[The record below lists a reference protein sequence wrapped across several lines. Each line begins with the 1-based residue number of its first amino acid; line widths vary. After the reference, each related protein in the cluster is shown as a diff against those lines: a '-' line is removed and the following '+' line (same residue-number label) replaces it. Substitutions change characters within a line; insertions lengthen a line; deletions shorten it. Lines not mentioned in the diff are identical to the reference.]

1 MQLNDL
7 IAYVAI
13 AFLVVGIAGIAFLAT
28 LNGLF
33 RRLVY
38 WAIVSGFKKDYR
50 GEASKRP
57 TKVTAAELIER
68 GDAYVKKR
76 RLLTG
81 PEQML
86 FKVLQYKYGE
96 THYVFCQVRV
106 VDVIQPNTA
115 LYKERS
121 REWMALFRQVS
132 QWHFGLLIFDRKSM
146 ILMKLIEFNNERHG
160 REDREA
166 LNAFLD
172 KACWKAEID
181 PMMTVYKVLRKGK
194 EVDYRNF

>member
-7 IAYVAI
+7 IAYAAI
-13 AFLVVGIAGIAFLAT
+13 TFLLVGVLCVAFLAT

-38 WAIVSGFKKDYR
+38 WAIISGFKKGYR
-50 GEASKRP
+50 GKPSKQP

-68 GDAYVKKR
+68 GDAYVKKG
-76 RLLTG
+76 RLLTE

-86 FKVLQYKYGE
+86 FKILQYKYGE
-96 THYVFCQVRV
+96 THHVFCQVRV
-106 VDVIQPNTA
+106 VDVIKPNTV

-132 QWHFGLLIFDRKSM
+132 QWHFDFVISEKESMEVVRVIELDDASHDLKVRQKRDEVLNSVCKNSGLYL
-146 ILMKLIEFNNERHG
+146 ERVKFSG
-160 REDREA
+160 
-166 LNAFLD
+166 LS
-172 KACWKAEID
+172 AEVGLFKI
-181 PMMTVYKVLRKGK
+181 
-194 EVDYRNF
+194 

>member
-38 WAIVSGFKKDYR
+38 WAIVSGFKKGYR
-50 GEASKRP
+50 RKPNKTTA
-57 TKVTAAELIER
+57 KVTAAELIER
-68 GDAYVKKR
+68 GDAYVKKG
-76 RLLTG
+76 RLLTE

-96 THYVFCQVRV
+96 THHVFCQVRV
-106 VDVIQPNTA
+106 VDIIQPNTS

-132 QWHFGLLIFDRKSM
+132 QWHFDFVICDKESMEAVKIIELDDASHKRKDRARRDGIM
-146 ILMKLIEFNNERHG
+146 NQICNNARVELERVDLSVFH
-160 REDREA
+160 EMTKKVK
-166 LNAFLD
+166 
-172 KACWKAEID
+172 KA
-181 PMMTVYKVLRKGK
+181 V
-194 EVDYRNF
+194 